1 MPNSICLFNCRQRL
15 WTVLIVFFVGG
26 FVVAIPSP
34 SAAQERKRFDPESYL
49 KGLDVN
55 GSGKLEPTEITGR
68 TEGFLKGM
76 GLDTSQPILL
86 ATIMEKINK
95 DRKDQE
101 SRDDSSKS
109 TTKKVLKVP
118 AFGAVNEPVPS
129 FGATANETLES
140 TFSDEII
147 RQVDEALSQ
156 YDRNRNSQLEKSE
169 IEQGRWGQPLPA
181 ESDTN
186 GDGKLSRI
194 ELANRYRAREQYN
207 SRIESTEDRNRG
219 DRDDSGNRQQED
231 QNRGGGD
238 RGRFGSPASGS
249 TVSDSRTS
257 STRGFRESSSAK
269 SPESSRGS
277 TSSNSDNSSQERYK
291 AYAESLIK
299 NYDKDSDGKLSA
311 EEVKAMRR
319 PPQNA
324 DPDSDG
330 FITRD
335 ELTASLSGST
345 SSGVVATPSVARA
358 AEGATA
364 GKSREKP
371 SAGERPVDSG
381 SKSRGSRGSGSFSDL
396 DTNLNSQIE
405 MHEFSQDWDEEKLAQ
420 FYAKDKNGDG
430 VITQREWNS
439 D

>member
-1 MPNSICLFNCRQRL
+1 MLNSICLFNCRQ
-15 WTVLIVFFVGG
+15 WTVLIVFFAGC
-26 FVVAIPSP
+26 FAVAGPSR
-34 SAAQERKRFDPESYL
+34 SIAQERTRFDPEAYL

-76 GLDTSQPILL
+76 GLDTSQPLL
-86 ATIMEKINK
+86 LTTIMEKINK

-101 SRDDSSKS
+101 TKDSSSKS
-109 TTKKVLKVP
+109 SSKKVLKVP

-129 FGATANETLES
+129 FGATANTALDT

-156 YDRNRNSQLEKSE
+156 YDRNRNSQLEKGE
-169 IEQGRWGQPLPA
+169 IEQGRWGQPPPA

-231 QNRGGGD
+231 KNRGGGD
-238 RGRFGSPASGS
+238 RGRFGNSASGS
-249 TVSDSRTS
+249 AGSESRSS
-257 STRGFRESSSAK
+257 STRGFRESSSGK
-269 SPESSRGS
+269 SPESSRG
-277 TSSNSDNSSQERYK
+277 TSSSTPDNSSQERYK

-324 DPDSDG
+324 DPDNDG
-330 FITRD
+330 FITKD

-345 SSGVVATPSVARA
+345 STGVVATPAAARA
-358 AEGATA
+358 TEGAA
-364 GKSREKP
+364 DGKGREKP
-371 SAGERPVDSG
+371 PTADRPAGSV
-381 SKSRGSRGSGSFSDL
+381 SKSRGSRGGGSFSDL
-396 DTNLNSQIE
+396 DTNQNNQIE
-405 MHEFSQDWDEEKLAQ
+405 MHEFSTDWDDEKLAQ